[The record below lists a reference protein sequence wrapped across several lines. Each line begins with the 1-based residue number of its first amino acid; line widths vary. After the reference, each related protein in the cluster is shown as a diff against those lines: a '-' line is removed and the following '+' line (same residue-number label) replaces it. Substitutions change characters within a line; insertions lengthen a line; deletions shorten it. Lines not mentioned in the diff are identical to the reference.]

1 MRKSCPVK
9 ETVKSSKRKTER
21 SKGKDQ
27 KSKIPEIVQY
37 LTSPNLVIVE
47 VTFTCWIFF
56 WYDSFFV

>member
-1 MRKSCPVK
+1 MTCDNLRKSCPVL

-47 VTFTCWIFF
+47 VTFTC
-56 WYDSFFV
+56 